1 MKSGSHRLFLPVR
14 NALRACDLS
23 TSNNANIYLLSASS
37 LIYRPA
43 SSTTS
48 NLNLSNGHLSS
59 PAELFPNSEL
69 STSES
74 ESDLSEAVDV
84 PNVSTLSPNA
94 DAPEVDVNSESHRIN
109 TESSHDEDAIG
120 SDDEDCTME
129 EPAPPSIKTTHDD
142 PSSSED
148 SRRNAKRKVG
158 VDQDDY
164 MMNNPELYGLRR
176 SVKKISIPT

>member
-1 MKSGSHRLFLPVR
+1 M
-14 NALRACDLS
+14 
-23 TSNNANIYLLSASS
+23 
-37 LIYRPA
+37 YRPA

-48 NLNLSNGHLSS
+48 NLNFSNGHLSS
-59 PAELFPNSEL
+59 PAEMFPNSEL
-69 STSES
+69 STTDC

-84 PNVSTLSPNA
+84 PNVSTLSSNA
-94 DAPEVDVNSESHRIN
+94 EAPEVDVNSGSHRIN

-120 SDDEDCTME
+120 SDDEDCIME
-129 EPAPPSIKTTHDD
+129 ELATPAIKTTHDD

-148 SRRNAKRKVG
+148 SRRNAKRKIG

-176 SVKKISIPT
+176 SVNMISTPT

>member
-1 MKSGSHRLFLPVR
+1 M
-14 NALRACDLS
+14 
-23 TSNNANIYLLSASS
+23 
-37 LIYRPA
+37 YRPA
-43 SSTTS
+43 SSSTS
-48 NLNLSNGHLSS
+48 NLNFSNGHLSS
-59 PAELFPNSEL
+59 PAEMFPNSDL
-69 STSES
+69 STSDS

-84 PNVSTLSPNA
+84 PNVSTLSSNA
-94 DAPEVDVNSESHRIN
+94 EAPEVDVNSESHRIN

-129 EPAPPSIKTTHDD
+129 EPAPTVIKTSHDD

-176 SVKKISIPT
+176 SVSKIASPTQNQLT